1 MLSMAASTSALDL
14 DLLKSHLHS
23 LFCDM
28 TITPT
33 LALVGE
39 ISKGLVRDFTNS
51 KIFLKLSGPYLF
63 MLSDPSIRNPI
74 ST

>member
-1 MLSMAASTSALDL
+1 
-14 DLLKSHLHS
+14 
-23 LFCDM
+23 M